1 MYKIEE
7 KKEWDNMSIILRE
20 ATKED
25 ENEVLAMYKEYLE
38 AEPINGI
45 DTFEGIRDFE
55 HFETMNYDEWL
66 QDLEFNKIKSNL
78 PDNYS
83 SHTLYLAVNDEK
95 KIVGAIGLRWDEVE
109 VLMTYGGLIGYSI
122 RPSQRG
128 KGYASDMLKEGLD
141 IFRKTGREKILIT
154 CKDFNIASKKV
165 IEKNGG
171 KLLSQIINPRDNYNY
186 LRYEIVL

>member
-1 MYKIEE
+1 
-7 KKEWDNMSIILRE
+7 MSILLRE

-25 ENEVLAMYKEYLE
+25 ENEILAMYKEYLE

-95 KIVGAIGLRWDEVE
+95 EIVGAIGLRWDEVE

-141 IFRKTGREKILIT
+141 T

-186 LRYEIVL
+186 LRYEIIL

>member
-1 MYKIEE
+1 
-7 KKEWDNMSIILRE
+7 MSILLRE

-25 ENEVLAMYKEYLE
+25 ENEILAMYKEYLE

-66 QDLEFNKIKSNL
+66 KDLEFNKVKSNL

-95 KIVGAIGLRWDEVE
+95 EIVGAIGLRWDEVE

-141 IFRKTGREKILIT
+141 IFRKTGKDKILIT

-186 LRYEIVL
+186 LRYEIIL